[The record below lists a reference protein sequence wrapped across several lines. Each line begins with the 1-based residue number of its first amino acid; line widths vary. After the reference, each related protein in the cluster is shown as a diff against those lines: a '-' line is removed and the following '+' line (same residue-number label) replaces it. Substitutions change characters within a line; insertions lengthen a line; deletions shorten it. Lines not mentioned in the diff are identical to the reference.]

1 MPMGTCSH
9 CVIAVTVKKQYRIDC
24 TETDRGC
31 KLSGRGEKMKR
42 ITIQHQIQN
51 MCDMLEDLN
60 TKWTDTEWSI
70 KHTWLSMVIKTAME
84 LQAVAEA
91 ENKLGEPS

>member
-1 MPMGTCSH
+1 MTMRTCSH
-9 CVIAVTVKKQYRIDC
+9 CAIAVTAKKQYRTDC
-24 TETDRGC
+24 TETDRDC
-31 KLSGRGEKMKR
+31 KLSARGKKMKR
-42 ITIQHQIQN
+42 VTIQHQIQN
-51 MCDMLEDLN
+51 MYDMLEDLN

-84 LQAVAEA
+84 LQAVAGA